1 MCPATGELRPP
12 PASTMRDLPHTS
24 ACNESAQ
31 PCASRAN
38 WERVSMNA
46 PTQSQKAQDRKST
59 RLNSSH
65 GYISY
70 AVFCLKKKKK
80 KNRIDKQHDNSK
92 TKCSPRNRSNVTKLR
107 CTYRYD
113 TDPIQTASAVYE
125 INSSH

>member
-80 KNRIDKQHDNSK
+80 KNRIDLQRHSQELTLRRQHEVDAHRYTLRYFNSLTSSVNMS
-92 TKCSPRNRSNVTKLR
+92 TKYTMHP
-107 CTYRYD
+107 
-113 TDPIQTASAVYE
+113 
-125 INSSH
+125 